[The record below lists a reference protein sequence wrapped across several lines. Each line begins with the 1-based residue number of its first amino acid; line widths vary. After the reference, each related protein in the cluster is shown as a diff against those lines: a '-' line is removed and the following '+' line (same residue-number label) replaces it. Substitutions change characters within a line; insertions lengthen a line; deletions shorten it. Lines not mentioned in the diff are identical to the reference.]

1 MGLTVNFQRPNVRE
15 MVAPQAPITG
25 EQIGSFA
32 SGIGAMA
39 RWSQKQKAAA
49 MMEGKAKA
57 MDRIAEIDKEI
68 AELEGQLKTI
78 EEDQR
83 KFQEERDAQNK
94 EAMEENQWR
103 SYLGQNAKPTEYTQ
117 PKAGM
122 TGADYIAAMN
132 KANAAQQSQG
142 MGGYTTEPTDPN
154 ILASGTNS
162 GRMMNFRPNTVG
174 DRSQTPP
181 VGTVSPDYVA
191 EEQLARDNAM
201 AMLNAQRKYRWR

>member
-1 MGLTVNFQRPNVRE
+1 MGLTVNFQRPNVRD
-15 MVAPQAPITG
+15 MVAPQAHITG
-25 EQIGSFA
+25 DQIGSFA

-39 RWSQKQKAAA
+39 RWSQKQKAAE

-68 AELEGQLKTI
+68 AELEGQLKSI
-78 EEDQR
+78 EDAKAKEQA
-83 KFQEERDAQNK
+83 ERDEANQK
-94 EAMEENQWR
+94 AMEENLWN
-103 SYLGQNAKPTEYTQ
+103 SYLRENAKPTEYTQ

-122 TGADYIAAMN
+122 MGADYVAAMN
-132 KANAAQQSQG
+132 KANASQQG
-142 MGGYTTEPTDPN
+142 RDMGGYSTSPTDPN
-154 ILASGTNS
+154 VLASGTNS
-162 GRMMNFRPNTVG
+162 GRIMNFRPNTVG